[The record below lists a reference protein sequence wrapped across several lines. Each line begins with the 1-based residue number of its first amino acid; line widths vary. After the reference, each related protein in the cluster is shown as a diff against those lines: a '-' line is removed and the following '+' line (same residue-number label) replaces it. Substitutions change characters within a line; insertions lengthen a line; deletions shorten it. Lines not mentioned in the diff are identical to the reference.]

1 MKTLYE
7 SLLNDIDTTLDSG
20 ADKIKEEIQNFL
32 NRNYYGISKYCE
44 ISDDVN
50 KDGLYEV
57 KIHSTFRN
65 GEVKLMPSAKS
76 FTNGTFVITE
86 ANCSLEISDNYHLTT
101 LEDCPR
107 TIKKTLCVAICPN
120 LVSLKGCPE
129 KVEMFVCRQ
138 NNKLKSLK
146 GCPKIVEKDFICV
159 ECDNIKSLSGFPKQV
174 ANMYILFCGKK
185 FTEDEIQKVCNVK
198 NNIRV

>member
-7 SLLNDIDTTLDSG
+7 SLLSDIDTTLDSG
-20 ADKIKEEIQNFL
+20 ADKIKEEIQSFL
-32 NRNYYGISKYCE
+32 EHNYYGISRYCE

-86 ANCSLEISDNYHLTT
+86 ANCSLEISNNYHLTT
-101 LEDCPR
+101 LEDCPKN
-107 TIKKTLCVAICPN
+107 IKKTLCIAICPN

-174 ANMYILFCGKK
+174 DNVYILFCGKK

>member
-7 SLLNDIDTTLDSG
+7 SLLGDIDTTLDSG
-20 ADKIKEEIQNFL
+20 VDEIKLEIQNFL
-32 NRNYYGISKYCE
+32 NRNYYDISGFCE

-57 KIHSTFRN
+57 KIHSKFRN

-76 FTNGTFVITE
+76 FTNGTFIITE
-86 ANCSLEISDNYHLTT
+86 ADCSLEISNNDYLTT
-101 LEDCPR
+101 LENCPKN
-107 TIKKTLCVAICPN
+107 IKKTLCIATCPN

-129 KVEMFVCRQ
+129 KVETFLCRK

-146 GCPKIVEKDFICV
+146 GCPKIITGTFLCV
-159 ECDNIKSLSGFPKQV
+159 ECDNIKTLTGFPTQADDV
-174 ANMYILFCGKK
+174 YFLCCGKK
-185 FTEDEIQKVCNVK
+185 FTEDEIQKVCKVK

>member
-20 ADKIKEEIQNFL
+20 SDSIKEEIQNFL
-32 NRNYYGISKYCE
+32 DHNYYGISSYCE

-57 KIHSTFRN
+57 KIRSKFRN

-86 ANCSLEISDNYHLTT
+86 ADCSLEISNNHYLTT
-101 LEDCPR
+101 LENCPKN
-107 TIKKTLCVAICPN
+107 IKKTLCIAICPN
-120 LVSLKGCPE
+120 LVSLKDCPE

-159 ECDNIKSLSGFPKQV
+159 ECNNIKSLSGFPKQV
-174 ANMYILFCGKK
+174 NNMYILFCGKK
-185 FTEDEIQKVCNVK
+185 FTEAEIQKVCNVK

>member
-7 SLLNDIDTTLDSG
+7 SLLSDIDNTLDSG
-20 ADKIKEEIQNFL
+20 ADKIKEEIQSFL
-32 NRNYYGISKYCE
+32 EHNYYGISRYCE

-57 KIHSTFRN
+57 KIHSVFRT

-76 FTNGTFVITE
+76 FTNSTFVITE
-86 ANCSLEISDNYHLTT
+86 ADCSLEISNNHYLTT
-101 LEDCPR
+101 LEDCPK
-107 TIKKTLCVAICPN
+107 TIKKTLCIASCPN

-159 ECDNIKSLSGFPKQV
+159 ECDNIKSLSGFSKQV
-174 ANMYILFCGKK
+174 GNVYILFCGKK